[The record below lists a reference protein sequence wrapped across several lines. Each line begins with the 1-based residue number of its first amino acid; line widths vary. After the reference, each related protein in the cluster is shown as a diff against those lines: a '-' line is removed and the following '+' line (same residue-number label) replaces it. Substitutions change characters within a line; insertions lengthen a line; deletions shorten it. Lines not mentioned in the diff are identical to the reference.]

1 MNKIINNLIGC
12 GEEFISQIMFDALK
26 NEVHI
31 TIKNIIRYVSD
42 NFETESDKEIV
53 IEEGVLVLTG
63 VKKIFFDSNGV
74 LPNDLEKIEVGAIQN
89 GLFEIKFYAFDQDE
103 KTFQYIPSTFRIVAK
118 DCYLIDTKNPSVKMK
133 E

>member
-12 GEEFISQIMFDALK
+12 GEEFISQILFDALK

-31 TIKNIIRYVSD
+31 TIKNIIRYGSD
-42 NFETESDKEIV
+42 NLETGSDKETV

-63 VKKIFFDSNGV
+63 VKKIFFDPDGV
-74 LPNDLEKIEVGAIQN
+74 LPNDLEKIEAVAVQN
-89 GLFEIKFYAFDQDE
+89 GYFEIKFYAFDQDE
-103 KTFQYIPSTFRIVAK
+103 KTFQYIPSTFRVVAK
-118 DCYLIDTKNPSVKMK
+118 DCYLIDTKNPGVQMK

>member
-12 GEEFISQIMFDALK
+12 GEEFISQILFDALK

-42 NFETESDKEIV
+42 NFETGSDKETV

-63 VKKIFFDSNGV
+63 VKKFF
-74 LPNDLEKIEVGAIQN
+74 LIPM
-89 GLFEIKFYAFDQDE
+89 AF
-103 KTFQYIPSTFRIVAK
+103 FRTIWK
-118 DCYLIDTKNPSVKMK
+118 K
-133 E
+133 